1 LSVFVLLSVML
12 HAGLFSLGRMA
23 MVQPSIM
30 PLEEL
35 EPIFIDLIAPELPE
49 PESVAE
55 PMEHETITALNPEP
69 EIEPVVEDMLETPPE
84 PEPEPEMDPD
94 PPPEE
99 VEEFV
104 IKPERVEEEL
114 IEVAQVITEEV
125 ITQPAIIRNPPP
137 PYPQEARR
145 RGWEGVVSLRVGIT
159 REGRVA
165 DVAIS
170 QSSGHAVLDE
180 SARRT
185 VQRWRFTPAR
195 RLGVPV
201 ATTIAL
207 PVRFELSAAK

>member
-1 LSVFVLLSVML
+1 MSMNRDTSGGAVHGF
-12 HAGLFSLGRMA
+12 GKRGK
-23 MVQPSIM
+23 
-30 PLEEL
+30 PLESE
-35 EPIFIDLIAPELPE
+35 I
-49 PESVAE
+49 
-55 PMEHETITALNPEP
+55 ITALDPEP
-69 EIEPVVEDMLETPPE
+69 EIEPIVEETLETPPE
-84 PEPEPEMDPD
+84 PEPEAEMSPD

-99 VEEFV
+99 IVDADIEH
-104 IKPERVEEEL
+104 ERVEDEL
-114 IEVAQVITEEV
+114 NEVAQVITEEV

-137 PYPQEARR
+137 PYSQEARR
-145 RGWEGVVSLRVGIT
+145 RGWEGVVLLRVSIT
-159 REGRVA
+159 HEGRVA

>member
-1 LSVFVLLSVML
+1 MSVFVLLSVML

-35 EPIFIDLIAPELPE
+35 EPIFIDLVAPALPE
-49 PESVAE
+49 PEPVAE
-55 PMEHETITALNPEP
+55 PLEPEVIAALDPEP
-69 EIEPVVEDMLETPPE
+69 EIEPMIEETLESPPE
-84 PEPEPEMDPD
+84 FEPEPEMEPM

-99 VEEFV
+99 VMEVDIE
-104 IKPERVEEEL
+104 PERIEEEL

-125 ITQPAIIRNPPP
+125 ITEPALIRNPPP

-145 RGWEGVVSLRVGIT
+145 RGWEGVVLLRVGIT

-165 DVAIS
+165 DIAIS
-170 QSSGHAVLDE
+170 QSSGYAILDE

-201 ATTIAL
+201 ATTIEL
-207 PVRFELSAAK
+207 PVRFKIKH